1 MQGAR
6 PRVLS
11 KCAVIRSLHTS
22 PSAASHTA
30 DCSCLSSLLLPP
42 PLLLLLLL
50 LLLPMQVDSD
60 RCRILPDGSRWVV
73 DLWGAAAD
81 MALGSKPYSWKKG
94 MARKGGSSF
103 KWLIPVVAYGQ
114 VS

>member
-1 MQGAR
+1 
-6 PRVLS
+6 L
-11 KCAVIRSLHTS
+11 L
-22 PSAASHTA
+22 
-30 DCSCLSSLLLPP
+30 LLLLPP

-50 LLLPMQVDSD
+50 LLATQVDSD

-114 VS
+114 VRAMNDDINHTNNQKGRQKRRIVTLGM